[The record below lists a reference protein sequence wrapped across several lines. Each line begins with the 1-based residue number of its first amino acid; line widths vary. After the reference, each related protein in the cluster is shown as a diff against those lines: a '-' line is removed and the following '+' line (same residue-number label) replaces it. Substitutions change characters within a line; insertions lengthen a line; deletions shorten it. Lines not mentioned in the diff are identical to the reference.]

1 MNVLTIF
8 RTRNIVKKF
17 AWKILNVF
25 TVRWVGI
32 GQVHCPCT
40 HDVFTMYRAGK
51 LGLVPSEY
59 RWTLDLSLELTA
71 EEGESILGTMYPHSL
86 DEFDA
91 LNRPGVWESL
101 EDVLET
107 EERLQEILTGLD

>member
-17 AWKILNVF
+17 TWKILNVF
-25 TVRWVGI
+25 TVFWAGI

-51 LGLVPSEY
+51 LGFVPSESFVHGVEKIVH
-59 RWTLDLSLELTA
+59 LPLVLAELPLHSISLGRVSA
-71 EEGESILGTMYPHSL
+71 YPNQEGNS
-86 DEFDA
+86 
-91 LNRPGVWESL
+91 
-101 EDVLET
+101 
-107 EERLQEILTGLD
+107 